1 MSCERLCSNFCIYV
15 YLRNLHPELS
25 QYLEYVYVLL
35 AHLKEHK
42 AGGTDGQPLS
52 VLWAT
57 AWPDPRVAS
66 HKTLPTTLKQAE
78 NH

>member
-52 VLWAT
+52 VL
-57 AWPDPRVAS
+57 
-66 HKTLPTTLKQAE
+66 
-78 NH
+78 